1 MRTRA
6 RPVLR
11 RSRRQKKN
19 EKSIRTIKR
28 IRMATATRVIILMA
42 IM

>member
-6 RPVLR
+6 RPVL